1 MTARIGP
8 PDFGAVDA
16 FPREYHPDGF
26 QYDPQIERDRGM
38 IDIPEVKRQLVLAAE
53 AGITVHLRPA
63 RQPRPHQSAP
73 DAVGTH
79 VIDGVGKER
88 ARPDKAHVALHDVP
102 QFGEFIDPA
111 APQEAAKTGQ
121 PLLVRRSEEH
131 TSELQ
136 SLMRI

>member
-63 RQPRPHQSAP
+63 RPPRPHHSAP

-79 VIDGVGKER
+79 FIAGAGKGR
-88 ARPDKAHVALHDVP
+88 ARPDKPPVALSDFP
-102 QFGEFIDPA
+102 KF
-111 APQEAAKTGQ
+111 
-121 PLLVRRSEEH
+121 
-131 TSELQ
+131 
-136 SLMRI
+136 